1 MAEFSYESRCACGH
15 PLSAHHRTPKGRRT
29 YCCTGT
35 AAGNCACKL
44 FEPVPEV
51 RDVRGR

>member
-1 MAEFSYESRCACGH
+1 MRNPAMSLCACGH
-15 PLSAHHRTPKGRRT
+15 RETAHHLTPSLRRT

-35 AAGNCACKL
+35 SEGNCACKL

-51 RDVRGR
+51 KRV